1 MCLVQEGTNT
11 GKQGGEGK
19 QASLG
24 KSRTL
29 GASGGGTGTAAA
41 GGNSGVGRATVGVT
55 SLGGGRG
62 HGGRS
67 TLTVELVTLDG
78 TVAVQLDKGST
89 AQLTGGGQVE
99 STSNLG
105 QGWERTVVETANK
118 VNRTTDGGQVGEE
131 GEVGQLV
138 VLDNVKSTAN
148 VAQRREVELG
158 QLAVF
163 VD

>member
-1 MCLVQEGTNT
+1 M
-11 GKQGGEGK
+11 
-19 QASLG
+19 
-24 KSRTL
+24 
-29 GASGGGTGTAAA
+29 
-41 GGNSGVGRATVGVT
+41 
-55 SLGGGRG
+55 
-62 HGGRS
+62 
-67 TLTVELVTLDG
+67 TVELVTLDG

-105 QGWERTVVETANK
+105 QRWERTVVETANK
-118 VNRTTDGGQVGEE
+118 INRTTDGGQVGEE